1 MSQNKG
7 PSFNWVKFSFIENML
22 RYHYFSSFIWAPEES
37 LSGTTLSLD
46 KYLGAAGVSELRFCA
61 SLTLN
66 SDKAKD
72 S

>member
-1 MSQNKG
+1 
-7 PSFNWVKFSFIENML
+7 ML